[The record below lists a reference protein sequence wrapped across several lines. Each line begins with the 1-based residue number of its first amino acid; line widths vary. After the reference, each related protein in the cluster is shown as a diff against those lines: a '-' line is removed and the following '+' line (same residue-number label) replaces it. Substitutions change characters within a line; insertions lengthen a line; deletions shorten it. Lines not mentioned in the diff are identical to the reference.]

1 MALKRKHDWQE
12 KLQLVV
18 EFFID
23 QPFAWGVHDCALF
36 ACNAAAE
43 MTGTDLA
50 VDFRGKYISREEAFR
65 ALYDFCGSA
74 SLEKTAEFIAER
86 HGMAEV
92 GVRYAQRGD
101 IVLLDMDGAGPA
113 LGVVGLSGTHAWA
126 ATEKGLTSVPVE
138 NCRRA
143 WRV

>member
-1 MALKRKHDWQE
+1 VSLKRKPDWQE

-36 ACNAAAE
+36 ACNAVAE

-50 VDFRGKYISREEAFR
+50 VDFRGTYCNREGAFK

-86 HGMAEV
+86 HGMPEV

-101 IVLLDMDGAGPA
+101 VVLLDQDESPA
-113 LGVVGLSGTHAWA
+113 LGIVGLSGTHAWA